1 MLILLVFDNKD
12 ASPNRLEIVT
22 LVSDVERIKSLYA
35 SVYSGDDYTVTEVV
49 L

>member
-1 MLILLVFDNKD
+1 MFILLIFDNKD

-22 LVSDVERIKSLYA
+22 LVSDVEKIKSLYA
-35 SVYSGDDYTVTEVV
+35 SVYSGYDYTVREVV